1 MSYEQNKGYGYG
13 NSYQN
18 SYQPVVSNIKGTSNQ
33 KQTKAPESSYQ
44 MASSSFK
51 PVMKT
56 SSKTNANK
64 YW

>member
-1 MSYEQNKGYGYG
+1 MSYEANKGYGYG

-18 SYQPVVSNIKGTSNQ
+18 SYQPVVSNPKVTSNQ
-33 KQTKAPESSYQ
+33 KQTKAPVSSYE

-51 PVMKT
+51 PTMKT